1 MANSNEKTG
10 NFLNAI
16 QKYADEQKHK
26 IESEVER
33 FKREELKKAE
43 DEGLKDAYVLIQKEM
58 GAMRTGITSE
68 MAKREEKSKQALY
81 QKRMEIVEDVFHKA
95 SQKLLSYTKTQEYAQ
110 LLKKSAQEIAAC
122 FEGKPCVLH
131 IRKEDEALQDALL
144 SCFPP
149 SACTIEHDSSIKL
162 GGVTGSC
169 ESMGIVVDQTL
180 DTKLKDQLE
189 WFLQNSGLRVV

>member
-1 MANSNEKTG
+1 MANPNDKTG

-58 GAMRTGITSE
+58 GAMRIGISSE

-81 QKRMEIVEDVFHKA
+81 QKRPVSCLPLPKQTATRSCSKKA
-95 SQKLLSYTKTQEYAQ
+95 RRKLQGALTSTPVCCVSANRTK
-110 LLKKSAQEIAAC
+110 
-122 FEGKPCVLH
+122 P
-131 IRKEDEALQDALL
+131 
-144 SCFPP
+144 
-149 SACTIEHDSSIKL
+149 
-162 GGVTGSC
+162 
-169 ESMGIVVDQTL
+169 
-180 DTKLKDQLE
+180 
-189 WFLQNSGLRVV
+189 